1 MAGELLI
8 PVRVVGALITFL
20 TYLVA
25 FILGSVVT
33 ILLLLIYGSVR
44 EEEVEKQ
51 EPGPKR
57 NEDLQVFNT
66 PTLDNSSSSSTIIPT
81 SNEPKLISLKP
92 T

>member
-1 MAGELLI
+1 MLLT
-8 PVRVVGALITFL
+8 PKVVTAIITFL
-20 TYLVA
+20 TYLLA

-44 EEEVEKQ
+44 EEEIEKQ
-51 EPGPKR
+51 ESGPTR

-81 SNEPKLISLKP
+81 SNEPKLILLKP